1 MWLTTCSISK
11 CEKVR
16 FTLFPIGALIFQVQ
30 FLEYNIY
37 MSIKHNVPKV
47 RSVLLHLL

>member
-1 MWLTTCSISK
+1 MFLTTCSILK

-30 FLEYNIY
+30 FLEYTIY
-37 MSIKHNVPKV
+37 RSIKHNVRKFY
-47 RSVLLHLL
+47 SMLLHLL